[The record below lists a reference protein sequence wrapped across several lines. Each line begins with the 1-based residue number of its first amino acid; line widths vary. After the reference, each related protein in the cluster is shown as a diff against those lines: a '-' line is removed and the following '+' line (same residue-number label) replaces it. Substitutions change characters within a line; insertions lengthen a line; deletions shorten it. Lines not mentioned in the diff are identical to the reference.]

1 MSTQQLHS
9 MRVHWVRQGVSLYM
23 YARIV
28 GGISGS
34 HRQSWSA
41 AGRVH
46 VTRRGMHSSSVH
58 TPLRQY
64 ASIPWNRLVV
74 CAAREVSNQRQPVL
88 SNAEK
93 KVLRQKAH
101 RMQDSLVT
109 VNAGDKGLT
118 VNFLTGLF
126 DALKANQLVK
136 VRMGCSRQE
145 KKDKVGEIERILDCV
160 CVHSIGS
167 VVILFRQK
175 GLSIPG
181 ELEAL
186 LGRDDVSNVD
196 VGKQGKK
203 DDAVLKSITIPDE
216 FKVIGN

>member
-1 MSTQQLHS
+1 MATQQLHS
-9 MRVHWVRQGVSLYM
+9 MRVHWARQGVSLYM
-23 YARIV
+23 YARNV
-28 GGISGS
+28 VGISGS
-34 HRQSWSA
+34 YRQSWSA
-41 AGRVH
+41 AGGVH
-46 VTRRGMHSSSVH
+46 VTWMHSSSVH

-64 ASIPWNRLVV
+64 YGSIPWNRLVV
-74 CAAREVSNQRQPVL
+74 CAGREVSNQRQPVL

-93 KVLRQKAH
+93 KVLRQKAQ

-118 VNFLTGLF
+118 VNFLSGLF

-175 GLSIPG
+175 GLSMPG
-181 ELEAL
+181 ELEGL
-186 LGRDDVSNVD
+186 LQSDDVSDVD
-196 VGKQGKK
+196 VGKQDKK
-203 DDAVLKSITIPDE
+203 DDGVLKSVAIPDE